1 MPNLG
6 IWNYS
11 KDGGT
16 MSSSKQPAGYHTV
29 TPALVV
35 RDANAAIDFYRRAFG
50 ASEVSR
56 MAGPD
61 GKIMHAEIRIGD
73 SLIMLGEENEQWG
86 TKSPL
91 LTNGNPGSLHIY
103 VDDADA
109 AFDRALKAGAT
120 VKYPLEDAFWGDRY
134 GKVGDPFGHE
144 WGIATRVKDLTDAE
158 MKKAADEWMAKA
170 PAHA

>member
-1 MPNLG
+1 
-6 IWNYS
+6 
-11 KDGGT
+11 

-35 RDANAAIDFYRRAFG
+35 RDASAAIDFYRRAFG
-50 ASEVSR
+50 ASEVNR

-73 SLIMLGEENEQWG
+73 SLIMLGEESEQWG

-134 GKVGDPFGHE
+134 GKVTDPFGHE
-144 WGIATRVKDLTDAE
+144 WGIATRVRDLSDAE
-158 MKKAADEWMAKA
+158 MKQAADEWMAKA
-170 PAHA
+170 AAHA